1 MKVNKLY
8 PDYGGDAENCCCV
21 YFGYFSLKREKM
33 WKALFFYAH
42 CLSKNING
50 ILWNMWNIIMEYV
63 DRF

>member
-33 WKALFFYAH
+33 WKALFFFMLTVSRKTLMEYYGI
-42 CLSKNING
+42 CG
-50 ILWNMWNIIMEYV
+50 IL
-63 DRF
+63 

>member
-1 MKVNKLY
+1 MGEMQKTAVVYISGISLLKEKRCGKL
-8 PDYGGDAENCCCV
+8 
-21 YFGYFSLKREKM
+21 F
-33 WKALFFYAH
+33 FFYAH

>member
-21 YFGYFSLKREKM
+21 YFGYFSQKRKDVES
-33 WKALFFYAH
+33 FFL
-42 CLSKNING
+42 CVCVLIVSGKT
-50 ILWNMWNIIMEYV
+50 LMEYV